1 MYFMGKRVTL
11 VLGGGAARGLAHIGV
26 IRVLEERGF
35 EISAITGTSMGAL
48 IGGVYAAGKL
58 DRYADWVM
66 SLTKKDV
73 IKYLDVSFR
82 ATSGILKGDL
92 IIEALRD
99 LVGDVSI
106 ENLPI
111 PFIAVATDLTARKEV
126 WLTKGNL
133 FEAIRASIA
142 VPGVFTPQRIAGR
155 WMVDGGLLNPVPV
168 TPAAQTLTGITIAVD
183 VTGPRSANP
192 LGEIISESHEQP
204 PQLRKKIDE
213 FLESIHNHL
222 GHESSQGDDRP
233 TLSEVLINSFET
245 MQETLS
251 RYKLAANPPDL
262 LISIPKNICTA
273 HEFFRA
279 SELIEAGAWWSRRAL
294 ETAEISAVPHNSFS
308 PSRGEGQ
315 DEG

>member
-1 MYFMGKRVTL
+1 MKKQITL

-26 IRVLEERGF
+26 IRVLEEADF

-58 DRYADWVM
+58 EQYTDWVR
-66 SLTKKDV
+66 SLTKRDV
-73 IKYLDVSFR
+73 LRYLDISFR

-92 IIEALRD
+92 IIETLRE

-106 ENLPI
+106 EDLPVR
-111 PFIAVATDLTARKEV
+111 FIAVATDLTARKEV
-126 WLTKGNL
+126 WLTKGHL

-142 VPGVFTPQRIAGR
+142 IPGVFTPQRIAGR

-192 LGEIISESHEQP
+192 LGDTVSMNHEKP
-204 PQLRKKIDE
+204 TQLRHKIDE
-213 FLESIHNHL
+213 FLESIQSRL
-222 GHESSQGDDRP
+222 GIESAKGDDYLA
-233 TLSEVLINSFET
+233 LSEVLINSFET

-262 LISIPKNICTA
+262 LISIPKNTCAA

-294 ETAEISAVPHNSFS
+294 ETAEI
-308 PSRGEGQ
+308 
-315 DEG
+315 

>member
-1 MYFMGKRVTL
+1 MGKRVTL

-26 IRVLEERGF
+26 IRVLEEEGF
-35 EISAITGTSMGAL
+35 DIAAITGTSMGAL
-48 IGGVYAAGKL
+48 VGGVYAAGRL
-58 DRYADWVM
+58 GSYADWAR
-66 SLTKKDV
+66 SLTKTDV
-73 IKYLDVSFR
+73 IKYLDISFR
-82 ATSGILKGDL
+82 TTSGILKGDL
-92 IIEALRD
+92 IIETLRD
-99 LVGDVSI
+99 LVGDISI
-106 ENLPI
+106 EALPV

-168 TPAAQTLTGITIAVD
+168 TPAAQTLTGVTIAVD
-183 VTGPRSANP
+183 VSGPRSANP
-192 LGEIISESHEQP
+192 LGSPVSRSHAQP
-204 PQLRKKIDE
+204 TRFRKKIDE
-213 FLESIHNHL
+213 FLESIQDYPDQEFSRED
-222 GHESSQGDDRP
+222 GRP
-233 TLSEVLINSFET
+233 ALSEVLINSFET

-273 HEFFRA
+273 HEFYRA

-294 ETAEISAVPHNSFS
+294 ETAGI
-308 PSRGEGQ
+308 
-315 DEG
+315 

>member
-1 MYFMGKRVTL
+1 MGKRVTL

-26 IRVLEERGF
+26 IRVLEEKGF
-35 EISAITGTSMGAL
+35 DISAITGTSMGAL

-58 DRYADWVM
+58 DRYSDWVR

-82 ATSGILKGDL
+82 AASGILKGDL

-111 PFIAVATDLTARKEV
+111 PYIAVATDLTARKEV

-192 LGEIISESHEQP
+192 LGGIISRGHEQP
-204 PQLRKKIDE
+204 AQFRKKIDE
-213 FLESIHNHL
+213 FLDSIQDYL
-222 GHESSQGDDRP
+222 GQESSQGDDRP
-233 TLSEVLINSFET
+233 ALSEVLVNSFET

-262 LISIPKNICTA
+262 LISIPKNICIA

-294 ETAEISAVPHNSFS
+294 ETAEI
-308 PSRGEGQ
+308 
-315 DEG
+315 

>member
-1 MYFMGKRVTL
+1 MGKRVTL

-26 IRVLEERGF
+26 IRVLEEEGF
-35 EISAITGTSMGAL
+35 EISAITGTSIGAL
-48 IGGVYAAGKL
+48 VGGVYAAGKL
-58 DRYADWVM
+58 DKYSEWVM

-73 IKYLDVSFR
+73 IRYLDVSFR

-92 IIEALRD
+92 IIETLRD
-99 LVGDVSI
+99 LVGDVAI

-126 WLTKGNL
+126 WLAKGNL

-168 TPAAQTLTGITIAVD
+168 TPAAQTLSGVTIAVD
-183 VTGPRSANP
+183 VTGPPSANP
-192 LGEIISESHEQP
+192 LGGIASRNYEQP
-204 PQLRKKIDE
+204 AQFRKKIDE
-213 FLESIHNHL
+213 FLESIQNHL
-222 GHESSQGDDRP
+222 GPESPHGDDRQ
-233 TLSEVLINSFET
+233 TLFEVLINSFET

-262 LISIPKNICTA
+262 LISIPKNICAA

-279 SELIEAGAWWSRRAL
+279 SELIEAGAWWTRRTL
-294 ETAEISAVPHNSFS
+294 ETAEI
-308 PSRGEGQ
+308 
-315 DEG
+315 

>member
-1 MYFMGKRVTL
+1 MGKQVTL

-26 IRVLEERGF
+26 IRVLEEAGF
-35 EISAITGTSMGAL
+35 EISAITGTSSGAL
-48 IGGVYAAGKL
+48 VGGIYAAGKL
-58 DRYADWVM
+58 DRYTEWVR
-66 SLTKKDV
+66 SLTKRDV
-73 IKYLDVSFR
+73 LRYLDVSFR

-92 IIEALRD
+92 IIETLRE
-99 LVGDVSI
+99 LVGDASI

-111 PFIAVATDLTARKEV
+111 PFIAVATDLTSRKEI

-142 VPGVFTPQRIAGR
+142 IPGIFTPQRIAGR
-155 WMVDGGLLNPVPV
+155 WMADGGLLNPVPV
-168 TPAAQTLTGITIAVD
+168 TPAAQILTGITIAVD

-192 LGEIISESHEQP
+192 QGGNVLMNDERP
-204 PQLRKKIDE
+204 TQLRHKIDE

-222 GHESSQGDDRP
+222 GTESSQGDDYP
-233 TLSEVLINSFET
+233 SLSEILINSFET

-262 LISIPKNICTA
+262 LISIPKNICAA

-279 SELIEAGAWWSRRAL
+279 SELIEAGAWWSRRVL
-294 ETAEISAVPHNSFS
+294 ETAEI
-308 PSRGEGQ
+308 
-315 DEG
+315 